1 MANARSIIEAASR
14 KIQVLGRGQTLSA
27 QEAQNALEAL
37 NGLLGMFSAQAG
49 TIVNNVRESFNLN
62 GATSYTIGIGG
73 DFNTDKPVDVTA
85 AFVRIGST
93 DYTLKQIN
101 AAEYAAIGFKAITGI
116 PELFYYENNTPLGRM
131 FLYPVAPSYQLNI
144 YSLKAL
150 TSFADLTTDYDMP
163 EGMFDMLVYN
173 LAVAIA
179 PEYEKACAMLE
190 PHARFVKVDTEAHQ
204 EVGAQHNIRSI
215 PTLAIFKGGKEV
227 SRISGARSASD
238 LAKWIQPL
246 IAN

>member
-37 NGLLGMFSAQAG
+37 NVLLGMFSAQAG

-116 PELFYYENNTPLGRM
+116 PELFYYENNTPLGRI

-179 PEYEKACAMLE
+179 PEYEKEA
-190 PHARFVKVDTEAHQ
+190 PPTVKQKARETKAAIETYCRRNSYPTSTIDIGGRNTDN
-204 EVGAQHNIRSI
+204 GNI
-215 PTLAIFKGGKEV
+215 F
-227 SRISGARSASD
+227 SGWYTR
-238 LAKWIQPL
+238 
-246 IAN
+246 